1 MEQWI
6 SASKLVILLYCVL
19 RYCSSGNKS
28 ITQVVLFILIYISA
42 NAAIYLVKENKFKKA
57 LLFLLI
63 ILIVRYLYYLDPIFT
78 FLLPISIFELFFDL
92 TDIIFIP
99 ILIALIP
106 MYFLDAYMKI
116 DYIKVMLLSC
126 IIYLSSY
133 GYNKRIQ
140 ASMKEN
146 DCMREKIHLLSIK
159 LNKNLDYENHIRY
172 LSRLEERNKLSQE
185 IHDKIG
191 HSLSGS
197 IIQLE
202 AAKLFLVKDNKKSEE
217 IIERVINILRDGT
230 ESIRS
235 SLKNIKPAQEQMG
248 INRLKTLLE
257 EFFVNNNIKTTLVH
271 SENLELI
278 SVVQWKVIYENVS
291 EALTNS
297 LKYSKASIISVN
309 IQVLAKFVKA
319 EIKDNG
325 IGANNIKKSI
335 GIIGMEERCSSID
348 GKIIIDGSKG
358 FSIINLLPLDII

>member
-78 FLLPISIFELFFDL
+78 LILPISIFELFFDL

-99 ILIALIP
+99 FLLALMP
-106 MYFLDAYMKI
+106 VYFLDAYMKI
-116 DYIKVMLLSC
+116 DYITVMLISC

-133 GYNKRIQ
+133 RYNKRIQ
-140 ASMKEN
+140 NILKEN

-159 LNKNLDYENHIRY
+159 LNKNSDYESHIKY
-172 LSRLEERNKLSQE
+172 LSRLEERNRLSQE

-191 HSLSGS
+191 HALAGS

-202 AAKLFLVKDNKKSEE
+202 AAKLFLIKDNKKSEE
-217 IIERVINILRDGT
+217 IIERVINILKDGT

-235 SLKNIKPAQEQMG
+235 SLKNIKPPKEQMG
-248 INRLKTLLE
+248 INRLRTLLE
-257 EFFVNNNIKTTLVH
+257 EFSVNNNIKTTLVD
-271 SENLELI
+271 SGNLEVI
-278 SVVQWKVIYENVS
+278 SIVQWKIICENVG
-291 EALTNS
+291 EALTNA
-297 LKYSKASIISVN
+297 LKYSKASLISIN
-309 IQVLAKFVKA
+309 IQVLSKFIKA

-325 IGANNIKKSI
+325 VGANNIKKSL
-335 GIIGMEERCSSID
+335 GIIGMEERCSSIG
-348 GKIIIDGSKG
+348 GKLIIDGSKG
-358 FSIINLLPLDII
+358 FSVINLLPLE